1 MNSQVCT
8 REILPFFPASEGKT
22 HGHSLLIALYGLLKC
37 QRKVHEKDNAKLGD
51 EQKGSDLLSQ
61 GH

>member
-8 REILPFFPASEGKT
+8 REILPFFPTFQLKT
-22 HGHSLLIALYGLLKC
+22 HGHSLLVALYGLLKC
-37 QRKVHEKDNAKLGD
+37 ERKLHEKDNTKLGD
-51 EQKGSDLLSQ
+51 ELKGSDLLSQ